1 MLLLDEGYYCGV
13 DIGEAAVVGVKGGE
27 EGGGGGGVGERGWV
41 VGKAQTRK
49 PIQGEVRG

>member
-27 EGGGGGGVGERGWV
+27 ECGGGVGERGWV

>member
-27 EGGGGGGVGERGWV
+27 EGGGGVGEIGWV
-41 VGKAQTRK
+41 AWKAQTRK
-49 PIQGEVRG
+49 PIHGEVRG